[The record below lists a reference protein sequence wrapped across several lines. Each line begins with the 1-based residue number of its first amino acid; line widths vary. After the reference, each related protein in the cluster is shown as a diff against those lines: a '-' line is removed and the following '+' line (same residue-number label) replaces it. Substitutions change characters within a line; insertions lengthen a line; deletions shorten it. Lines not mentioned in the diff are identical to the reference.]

1 MKRSPSSFDKVYL
14 MCHNDAVDQIDFR
27 LSIFNQIYQST
38 YIKLA
43 ALIKSYC
50 HFCVYM
56 SANYITVKELR
67 TAFDKKLAPLKVEI
81 AKLTSF
87 IENANQKYD
96 QVLKKLTEQEKECK
110 EEIKKENKFL
120 KSTVNTLDSQSK
132 KLMY

>member
-1 MKRSPSSFDKVYL
+1 
-14 MCHNDAVDQIDFR
+14 
-27 LSIFNQIYQST
+27 
-38 YIKLA
+38 
-43 ALIKSYC
+43 
-50 HFCVYM
+50 M
-56 SANYITVKELR
+56 SANYITVTELR

>member
-1 MKRSPSSFDKVYL
+1 M
-14 MCHNDAVDQIDFR
+14 
-27 LSIFNQIYQST
+27 ST
-38 YIKLA
+38 N
-43 ALIKSYC
+43 
-50 HFCVYM
+50 H
-56 SANYITVKELR
+56 ITVKELR
-67 TAFDKKLAPLKVEI
+67 TTFDEKLAPLKVEI

-120 KSTVNTLDSQSK
+120 KSTVNTLDSQSE

>member
-1 MKRSPSSFDKVYL
+1 
-14 MCHNDAVDQIDFR
+14 
-27 LSIFNQIYQST
+27 
-38 YIKLA
+38 
-43 ALIKSYC
+43 
-50 HFCVYM
+50 M

-67 TAFDKKLAPLKVEI
+67 TAFDKKLAPLIVEI

>member
-1 MKRSPSSFDKVYL
+1 
-14 MCHNDAVDQIDFR
+14 
-27 LSIFNQIYQST
+27 
-38 YIKLA
+38 
-43 ALIKSYC
+43 
-50 HFCVYM
+50 M

-120 KSTVNTLDSQSK
+120 KSTVNTLYCLDSQIK